1 MGKLIAFEWMSLN
14 GVFDADTMDQW
25 WAPYDSSDRQQCI
38 QDTYLHTDAFL
49 MGRVSYEML
58 APYWSQLADDEQGGV
73 AGKLNHTQKYV
84 VSGRPPRMTWQNS
97 AVVSEHGEDAE
108 AAIRKVKDER
118 AETVIIGSG
127 TLVASLMRASLI
139 DEYKFLVQPV
149 IAGRGKRLFAD
160 DVPTGLRLATV
171 RELDQGV
178 LFLQYERSVTSSRKA
193 PDGQ

>member
-14 GVFDADTMDQW
+14 GVFDADTMDEW

-38 QDTYLHTDAFL
+38 QDVYLHTDAFL
-49 MGRVSYEML
+49 MGRVTYEML

-73 AGKLNHTQKYV
+73 AGKLNQAQKHV
-84 VSGRPPRMTWQNS
+84 VSSRPPRAAWQNS
-97 AVVSEHGEDAE
+97 AVVSEPGKDVE
-108 AAIRKVKDER
+108 AAVRKVKDEH

-127 TLVASLMRASLI
+127 TLVTSLMRAGLI

-149 IAGRGKRLFAD
+149 IAGGGKRLFTEDA
-160 DVPTGLRLATV
+160 PTGLRLAAV

-178 LFLQYERSVTSSRKA
+178 LFLHYQRSETKRS
-193 PDGQ
+193 